1 MCNHRVPSPSTCW
14 YHLEHRIIRLSSSP
28 VSVDFE
34 AIFWPLIFEHKMQSS
49 RFWFIESKVNGWPMA
64 LTSAKLRDRGKK
76 TWFPLL
82 DTGCFTTNPVSSF
95 CTWAISHLLTT
106 YLTTVASHRG
116 PTASCALTKLRDG
129 SKSFL
134 VKCYGQITGHQA
146 AARWWFLGL
155 LKVPLST
162 WTAGS
167 VPTCF
172 LLILPDDGS
181 WWSQTW

>member
-14 YHLEHRIIRLSSSP
+14 YHLEHCIICLSSSP

-34 AIFWPLIFEHKMQSS
+34 VIFWLLIFEHKMQSS
-49 RFWFIESKVNGWPMA
+49 RFWSIESKVNGWPMA
-64 LTSAKLRDRGKK
+64 LTSAKLRGLRQK

-82 DTGCFTTNPVSSF
+82 DTGCFTTNPMLVLYL
-95 CTWAISHLLTT
+95 SHQPPPYSILQP
-106 YLTTVASHRG
+106 YRG

-134 VKCYGQITGHQA
+134 VKFYGQITGHQA

-162 WTAGS
+162 WTASS
-167 VPTCF
+167 VPTWFF
-172 LLILPDDGS
+172 LMMVPG
-181 WWSQTW
+181 SQTW